1 MNIIKN
7 SFHNQSL
14 SCSAQEHNWNKL
26 GKYAL
31 CLAVCSALVGVWTL
45 APVYADEIRAEVRN
59 VNGHKE
65 VFYTNSTNDSF
76 MHGGSYPTYQGK
88 KKSSSTKKA
97 ATASATKK
105 NTSATKVTKAPAAA
119 KAAPKGKRR
128 PDGTYEFA
136 PPQYQVYEVKPS
148 YSYRDDWSFATF
160 DSSKRQPRLVSYY
173 GWDPNDPQQKQRTW
187 VKVDLNPI
195 ILKYAKIWGVD
206 PLLVE
211 ILICHESGFNPT
223 AVSPV
228 GAMGLMQLMPAT
240 ASGLGVYDAFDV
252 EQNIAGGTRYIASQ
266 LERFN
271 SVPLA
276 LAAYNA
282 GPGAVIQYG
291 GVPPYS
297 ETQYYVDTIYG
308 EYLAGKRA
316 REGR

>member
-1 MNIIKN
+1 MNMIKN
-7 SFHNQSL
+7 SFYNQSL
-14 SCSAQEHNWNKL
+14 SCSGQEHHWSKI
-26 GKYAL
+26 GRQTL
-31 CLAVCSALVGVWTL
+31 CWAVCGVLLGAWTL
-45 APVYADEIRAEVRN
+45 APAYADEIRAEVRN
-59 VNGHKE
+59 VNGHQE

-88 KKSSSTKKA
+88 KRSSSIKKATTASSAKKKSSVAKTSGKSST
-97 ATASATKK
+97 
-105 NTSATKVTKAPAAA
+105 A
-119 KAAPKGKRR
+119 KAAPQGKRR

-136 PPQYQVYEVKPS
+136 PPQYQVYEIKPT

-160 DSSKRQPRLVSYY
+160 DSSKRQPRLVTYY

-187 VKVDLNPI
+187 VEVDLNPI

>member
-1 MNIIKN
+1 MNMIKD
-7 SFHNQSL
+7 SFNNLYL
-14 SCSAQEHNWNKL
+14 SCL
-26 GKYAL
+26 GHEFSWKTKTTSRMV
-31 CLAVCSALVGVWTL
+31 CWAVAFLLGLWTW
-45 APVYADEIRAEVRN
+45 APACADEIRAEVRT
-59 VNGHKE
+59 VNGQKE
-65 VFYTNSTNDSF
+65 VFYTNAANDSF
-76 MHGGSYPTYQGK
+76 MHGSTYPTYQGK
-88 KKSSSTKKA
+88 RRSSSAKK
-97 ATASATKK
+97 ATASKTK
-105 NTSATKVTKAPAAA
+105 TSAARAAKSSATA
-119 KAAPKGKRR
+119 KAAPQGKRR

-136 PPQYQVYEVKPS
+136 PPQYKVYEVKPR
-148 YSYRDDWSFATF
+148 YAYKDDWSFATF
-160 DSSKRQPRLVSYY
+160 DPGKRQPRLVSYY
-173 GWDPNDPQQKQRTW
+173 GWDPNDPQQKQRAW
-187 VKVDLNPI
+187 VEVDLNPI

-211 ILICHESGFNPT
+211 IVICHESGFNPN

-228 GAMGLMQLMPAT
+228 GAVGLMQLMPAT

-282 GPGAVIQYG
+282 GPGAVMQYG